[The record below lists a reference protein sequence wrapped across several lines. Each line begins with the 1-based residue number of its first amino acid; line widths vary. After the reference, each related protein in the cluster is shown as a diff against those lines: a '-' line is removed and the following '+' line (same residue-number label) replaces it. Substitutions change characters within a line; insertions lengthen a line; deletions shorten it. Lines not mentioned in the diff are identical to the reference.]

1 MALKSNFSTH
11 SKEIKRAEI
20 YSLDVSS
27 VEIQSQYGSII
38 QLHAQKGQVTLQ
50 KYFIA
55 VLKGAVKHCV
65 KMKKNVEKK
74 SVELHRYVL
83 YCI

>member
-50 KYFIA
+50 KYFID
-55 VLKGAVKHCV
+55 VLKGAVKHCA
-65 KMKKNVEKK
+65 KMEKNVQKK
-74 SVELHRYVL
+74 KIIRIIYSTAFT
-83 YCI
+83 